1 MKGGIGAAREQGIE
15 VIYVQHD
22 DGPDTGFSIGDDEFE
37 VYSEF
42 QPMPDEKRFI
52 KSVCSAFKKESGL
65 LEYLTAKEEKDVM
78 ICGIMFFVNLPT
90 KEKYIIMEGQTKLS
104 AGQIGI
110 LINAR
115 IKDMAMWLMED
126 FKYSLEEALDCVY
139 NSELFEKL
147 QDLETG
153 LYYQSSGYN
162 YELLKEEIKY
172 GKVG

>member
-1 MKGGIGAAREQGIE
+1 
-15 VIYVQHD
+15 
-22 DGPDTGFSIGDDEFE
+22 
-37 VYSEF
+37 
-42 QPMPDEKRFI
+42 
-52 KSVCSAFKKESGL
+52 
-65 LEYLTAKEEKDVM
+65 
-78 ICGIMFFVNLPT
+78 
-90 KEKYIIMEGQTKLS
+90 MEGQTKLS

-162 YELLKEEIKY
+162 YELLKEEFKY

>member
-1 MKGGIGAAREQGIE
+1 MW
-15 VIYVQHD
+15 
-22 DGPDTGFSIGDDEFE
+22 
-37 VYSEF
+37 YS
-42 QPMPDEKRFI
+42 R
-52 KSVCSAFKKESGL
+52 
-65 LEYLTAKEEKDVM
+65 Y
-78 ICGIMFFVNLPT
+78 FFVNLLT

>member
-1 MKGGIGAAREQGIE
+1 M
-15 VIYVQHD
+15 
-22 DGPDTGFSIGDDEFE
+22 
-37 VYSEF
+37 
-42 QPMPDEKRFI
+42 
-52 KSVCSAFKKESGL
+52 
-65 LEYLTAKEEKDVM
+65 
-78 ICGIMFFVNLPT
+78 PT

-110 LINAR
+110 LLNAR

>member
-1 MKGGIGAAREQGIE
+1 
-15 VIYVQHD
+15 
-22 DGPDTGFSIGDDEFE
+22 
-37 VYSEF
+37 
-42 QPMPDEKRFI
+42 
-52 KSVCSAFKKESGL
+52 
-65 LEYLTAKEEKDVM
+65 
-78 ICGIMFFVNLPT
+78 
-90 KEKYIIMEGQTKLS
+90 MEGQTKLS

-110 LINAR
+110 LLNAR

>member
-1 MKGGIGAAREQGIE
+1 
-15 VIYVQHD
+15 
-22 DGPDTGFSIGDDEFE
+22 
-37 VYSEF
+37 
-42 QPMPDEKRFI
+42 
-52 KSVCSAFKKESGL
+52 
-65 LEYLTAKEEKDVM
+65 
-78 ICGIMFFVNLPT
+78 
-90 KEKYIIMEGQTKLS
+90 MEGQTKLS

-147 QDLETG
+147 HDLDTG

-172 GKVG
+172 GIKPYTPKVR

>member
-1 MKGGIGAAREQGIE
+1 
-15 VIYVQHD
+15 
-22 DGPDTGFSIGDDEFE
+22 
-37 VYSEF
+37 
-42 QPMPDEKRFI
+42 
-52 KSVCSAFKKESGL
+52 
-65 LEYLTAKEEKDVM
+65 
-78 ICGIMFFVNLPT
+78 
-90 KEKYIIMEGQTKLS
+90 MEGKTKLS

-110 LINAR
+110 LVNAR

>member
-1 MKGGIGAAREQGIE
+1 
-15 VIYVQHD
+15 
-22 DGPDTGFSIGDDEFE
+22 
-37 VYSEF
+37 
-42 QPMPDEKRFI
+42 
-52 KSVCSAFKKESGL
+52 
-65 LEYLTAKEEKDVM
+65 
-78 ICGIMFFVNLPT
+78 
-90 KEKYIIMEGQTKLS
+90 MEGQTKLS

-147 QDLETG
+147 QDIETG

-162 YELLKEEIKY
+162 YELLKEEMKY
-172 GKVG
+172 GRILN